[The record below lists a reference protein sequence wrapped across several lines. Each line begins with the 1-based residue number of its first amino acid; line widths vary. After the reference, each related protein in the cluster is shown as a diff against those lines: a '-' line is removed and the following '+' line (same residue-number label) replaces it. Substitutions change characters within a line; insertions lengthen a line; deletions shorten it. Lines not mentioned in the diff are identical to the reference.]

1 MSLRRVDR
9 SFQSFV
15 QEGKMEG
22 KRVRDSSTVMAQVM
36 NPQDANPAG
45 NVHGGVIMKLI
56 DTVAGTV
63 AIRHA
68 RTNAVTASFDRLDLH
83 SPAFIGD
90 FVTLR
95 ASLNFVGRTSMEVGV
110 RVESENL
117 ITGERRHTASA
128 YLTFVSLDGNGR
140 PVILRPLILES
151 DEEKR
156 RNREAKTRREMRLAE
171 RTKEKECQIEPESCL

>member
-1 MSLRRVDR
+1 MK
-9 SFQSFV
+9 
-15 QEGKMEG
+15 EKG
-22 KRVRDSSTVMAQVM
+22 VRESSIIMAQQM

-56 DTVAGTV
+56 DTAAGAV

-68 RTNAVTASFDRLDLH
+68 RSNAVTASIDRLDFFH
-83 SPAFIGD
+83 PVFVGD

-117 ITGERRHTASA
+117 LTGERRHTSTA
-128 YLTFVSLDGNGR
+128 YLTYVALDGRGQ
-140 PVILRPLILES
+140 PLPLPPMILET

-156 RNREAKTRREMRLAE
+156 RNREAKVRRETRLAE
-171 RTKEKECQIEPESCL
+171 KAKEKQRKPEPDRSA